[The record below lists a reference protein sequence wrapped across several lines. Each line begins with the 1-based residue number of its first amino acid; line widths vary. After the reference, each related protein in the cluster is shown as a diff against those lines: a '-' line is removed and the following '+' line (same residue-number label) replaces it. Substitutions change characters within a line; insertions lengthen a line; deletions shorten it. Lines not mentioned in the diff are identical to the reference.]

1 MPAVLGLLEITASLA
16 PPILV
21 DDICKRYTANWPEPT
36 YGVADRQQGIRVD
49 ARWQSERGLR
59 FLLELQ
65 IQRRQSRTEAQR
77 SCREQHVL
85 NSRIDRRT
93 GRAGRGAAFEARDNP
108 HRGLVDVRGT
118 NNSAEPLARGSIS
131 QWLT

>member
-1 MPAVLGLLEITASLA
+1 VDVSRSGQSLAEQKIAVAATRAALLKYSHGMPAVLGLLEITASLA

-59 FLLELQ
+59 FLLK
-65 IQRRQSRTEAQR
+65 IS
-77 SCREQHVL
+77 SKGPSMSHH
-85 NSRIDRRT
+85 D
-93 GRAGRGAAFEARDNP
+93 
-108 HRGLVDVRGT
+108 
-118 NNSAEPLARGSIS
+118 NNSGF
-131 QWLT
+131 TTTN